1 MKYKISVFLGA
12 VCYGI
17 LSTIVKTAYSKG
29 YTLGE
34 LVGSQL
40 LTGFVLVWALVLYL
54 RWKEIRSGSKKP
66 GTSVL
71 ADTKRFTW
79 KHYIT
84 LMLAGVPTALTGLLY
99 YHSLRYIPNS
109 LAILLLF
116 QFTWMGVII
125 HAIGQKRKPESKML
139 VSLAVL
145 MGGTLLAAGV
155 LEQGF
160 SVFHWIGVLFGFLSA
175 ISYTLFIM
183 LSGKA
188 VPAMRPAYRS
198 AWMITGGMIF
208 VFLLFPPSFL
218 VNGALLN
225 GLLAF
230 GFMLGLFGAFLPPV
244 LYAFGV
250 PHIGEGL
257 TGILGAAE
265 LPVAVL
271 LSSFVLHE
279 HVSLLQWSGIILVLL
294 GIALPEML
302 KRVKSVV

>member
-1 MKYKISVFLGA
+1 
-12 VCYGI
+12 
-17 LSTIVKTAYSKG
+17 
-29 YTLGE
+29 
-34 LVGSQL
+34 
-40 LTGFVLVWALVLYL
+40 
-54 RWKEIRSGSKKP
+54 
-66 GTSVL
+66 
-71 ADTKRFTW
+71 
-79 KHYIT
+79 
-84 LMLAGVPTALTGLLY
+84 
-99 YHSLRYIPNS
+99 
-109 LAILLLF
+109 
-116 QFTWMGVII
+116 
-125 HAIGQKRKPESKML
+125 
-139 VSLAVL
+139 
-145 MGGTLLAAGV
+145 
-155 LEQGF
+155 
-160 SVFHWIGVLFGFLSA
+160 
-175 ISYTLFIM
+175 
-183 LSGKA
+183 
-188 VPAMRPAYRS
+188 
-198 AWMITGGMIF
+198 MITGGMIF

-302 KRVKSVV
+302 KHVKSVF